1 MSVTQNYKT
10 VTILRDL
17 PAYQVENIWVT
28 IVIVLCLVGLVV
40 LYRGRGK

>member
-1 MSVTQNYKT
+1 MSH
-10 VTILRDL
+10 L

-28 IVIVLCLVGLVV
+28 IVIVLCLVGLVA